1 MRVDQDKLSYYNQSG
16 RVIQALT
23 LYTIDICVNITVWKL
38 KIQGSKSSQSRTLT
52 GQMCVPFGTIFC
64 SKTFGWPERMHLGLK
79 FISLQT
85 PKS

>member
-1 MRVDQDKLSYYNQSG
+1 MRVNQYKLSYYNQSG

-23 LYTIDICVNITVWKL
+23 SYTIDICVNFTVWKL

-52 GQMCVPFGTIFC
+52 GQMCEPFETNILRQIIWLARENAFMV
-64 SKTFGWPERMHLGLK
+64 E

-85 PKS
+85 PES